1 MADANAGAG
10 SGRVHPMSKTLSLI
24 AVMLLAL
31 TAAHQAA
38 ARVVP
43 AGGGGVIAARRLFI
57 AAMQRVDSHLADL
70 PDPPILQSYPLYEYL
85 LAARL
90 RRDLRRLP
98 GEALDA
104 TIDTFLYAHAH
115 QPVAVGLRRE
125 WLASLAAR
133 GRWDWFLP
141 RAALVADPQLICDRL
156 QGRLAT
162 GDTAGLAADAL
173 ARWTLPQAQPAECD
187 PVFAW
192 LGQQGLL
199 RPGLVERRT
208 RAALEAGHP
217 RLAREF
223 AAGLPADETAPLLL
237 WAQLLETP
245 QATLER
251 IAGDAALQVP
261 AQALQAGFDRLARN
275 HGAAAVLLLPRLL
288 ARPQTTPQLRA
299 QLWRSAALGA
309 AYDRDPTALAAFA
322 QVPPEGVD
330 EAVEAWRV
338 RAALWAG
345 DYPKALAWIE
355 GLPPDQAALPRWRY
369 WYARAVAATAGRA
382 AARPLYAG
390 IAGLRDFY
398 GYLAAD
404 RLHRRYRLNARPS
417 PNDMAVQRALA
428 REPGMIRAH
437 ELFAC
442 NMHDEAG
449 LEWTTSLEGAAPA
462 VDIQAAHLAAR
473 WRWYAESI
481 VTLARAGEWDDL
493 ALRYPRPYAAAIAA
507 ARKLTRLPS
516 DWILAIMRE
525 ESLFRE
531 DAVSPADARGLMQM
545 QPATARAVA
554 RRWHLPAPTPD
565 SLFEPAV
572 AAKLGAAYLR
582 DLLDRYGGQ
591 LDLGLAAYNAGP
603 AAVAHWLPATPMDA
617 DIWIENIPYRETRA
631 YLQGIVEHIVAFAWT
646 RGAAPPRL
654 RRLLP
659 RIDPAAIA
667 GVHGGS
673 SRSSA
678 ATSSSRP

>member
-1 MADANAGAG
+1 MCK
-10 SGRVHPMSKTLSLI
+10 PLSLI
-24 AVMLLAL
+24 AAMLLAL
-31 TAAHQAA
+31 TAAHQAVA
-38 ARVVP
+38 AVVP
-43 AGGGGVIAARRLFI
+43 AGGGATAARQLFI
-57 AAMQRVDSHLADL
+57 AAMRRVDSHLADL
-70 PDPPILQSYPLYEYL
+70 PDAPALQSYPLYEYL

-115 QPVAVGLRRE
+115 EPVAVGLRRE
-125 WLASLAAR
+125 WFASLAAR

-141 RAALVADPQLICDRL
+141 RAALVADPRLICDRL

-192 LGQQGLL
+192 LRQQGLL
-199 RPGLVERRT
+199 RPDLVERRT
-208 RAALEAGHP
+208 RAALTAGHP

-223 AAGLPADETAPLLL
+223 AADLPADEAAPLLL

-245 QATLER
+245 QAALER
-251 IAGDAALQVP
+251 IAGDAALKVP
-261 AQALQAGFDRLARN
+261 AEALQAGFDLLARS
-275 HGAAAVLLLPRLL
+275 HGAAAELLLPRLL
-288 ARPQTTPQLRA
+288 ARPQTTPELRA

-309 AYDRDPTALAAFA
+309 AYDRDPAALAAFA
-322 QVPPEGVD
+322 EVPPEGVD
-330 EAVEAWRV
+330 EKVEAWRV

-355 GLPPDQAALPRWRY
+355 RLPPDQAALPRWRY
-369 WYARAVAATAGRA
+369 WYARAVAATSGRA

-390 IAGLRDFY
+390 IARLRDFY

-404 RLHRRYRLNARPS
+404 RLHRRYRLNARAS

-428 REPGMIRAH
+428 AEPGMIRAH

-442 NMHDEAG
+442 NMHSEAA

-462 VDIQAAHLAAR
+462 VEIQAARLAAR
-473 WRWYAESI
+473 WRWYGQSI
-481 VTLARAGEWDDL
+481 ATLAHAGEWDDL
-493 ALRYPRPYAAAIAA
+493 ALRYPRPFGAAIAA
-507 ARKLTRLPS
+507 ARRLTRLPS
-516 DWILAIMRE
+516 DWILAIMRQ

-531 DAVSPADARGLMQM
+531 DAVSPANARGLMQM

-554 RRWHLPAPTPD
+554 RRWHLPPPTPD
-565 SLFEPAV
+565 SLFEPSV

-591 LDLGLAAYNAGP
+591 LALGLAAYNAGP
-603 AAVAHWLPATPMDA
+603 GAVAHWLPAAPMDA
-617 DIWIENIPYRETRA
+617 DVWIENIPYRETRD
-631 YLQGIVEHIVAFAWT
+631 YLQRIVEHIVAFAWT

-659 RIDPAAIA
+659 RIDAAAIA
-667 GVHGGS
+667 GVHGAS

-678 ATSSSRP
+678 ATSSSGP